1 VREPEVS
8 VIVPVWNNPEGIA
21 KLLACLRAQTVPR
34 ERFEVVIA
42 DDGSDRPPAID
53 PDADGWLQTRPGP
66 RLNSYA
72 ARNRAVTTARG
83 QVLAFCDSDCQ
94 PEPTWLDEG
103 LAALET
109 SDVVAGEVRFDPPQ
123 APSVWSLLTVDMFLD
138 QERSVQLSRA
148 VTANLFLRR
157 SLYEDLGG
165 FDDSLPSGGDYDL
178 VVRAVD
184 RGARLAYAPDAV
196 VLHPTVDEAR
206 PFLEKVY
213 ETNRCDAYRR
223 ARAGLRPELT
233 GFLLV
238 VPPLAV
244 AYARRKAL
252 RPIGHLHRGR
262 LRASGMRAS
271 WREDARALPVVY
283 FPIAIWAGMA
293 RVRGWTEGMRMLRRQ
308 PAGAP

>member
-1 VREPEVS
+1 VPKPRVS
-8 VIVPVWNNPEGIA
+8 VIVPVWNNPDGIGE
-21 KLLACLRAQTVPR
+21 LVVHLRAQTVPR
-34 ERFEVVIA
+34 EQFEVVIA
-42 DDGSDRPPAID
+42 DDGSDRPPAIPAD
-53 PDADGWLQTRPGP
+53 EDGWLRSRPGP

-72 ARNRAVTTARG
+72 ARNRAVATARG
-83 QVLAFCDSDCQ
+83 RVLAFCDSDCR
-94 PEPTWLDEG
+94 PEPTWLEKG

-109 SDVVAGEVRFDPPQ
+109 ADIVAGEVHFDPPRD
-123 APSVWSLLTVDMFLD
+123 PSVWSLLTVDMFLD
-138 QERSVQLSRA
+138 QERSVRLSRA

-157 SLYEDLGG
+157 SLFDELDG
-165 FDDSLPSGGDYDL
+165 FDDTLPSGGDYDL

-184 RGARLAYAPDAV
+184 RGSRLAYAPDAV

-244 AYARRKAL
+244 AHARRKAL

-262 LRASGMRAS
+262 LRASGIRAS
-271 WREDARALPVVY
+271 WREDLRALPLVY
-283 FPIAIWAGMA
+283 FPIAIWAGLA
-293 RVRGWTEGMRMLRRQ
+293 RVQGWTQGMRMLHRQ